1 MCGFAGIFV
10 NSDDIEKYLP
20 EIEKMSNC
28 IRHRGPDDSR
38 IYKGDNALF
47 AFRRLSIIDL
57 DGGSQPFI
65 SKCGNFA
72 SVFNGEI
79 YNYLELK
86 KDLEKEG
93 VTFSTNSE
101 IEVIV
106 NLYMREG
113 AEFVKKL
120 RGMFAILIY
129 DKQNKTLFAARD
141 PFGIKPLY
149 YRLTDNG
156 IKLSSEMKAFFFDSE
171 YEAFDVNNERLQ
183 NYFTFQYVTEPD
195 TITNSIKI
203 LPKGSYMVFSQ
214 SAEIKEYYAQS
225 FAPDVKTSY
234 EVKRKKLRETVEESV
249 AAHMLSDV
257 PLGSFLSS
265 GIDSAVITAV
275 ASKLQPGIKAFTV
288 GFNVKGYTE
297 LADAKG
303 ISSHLDIDHI
313 LLECNLD
320 DFLKS
325 YERVIYHLDSP
336 VADPSVVAIYLISKE
351 AARHVKVVLSGEGS
365 DEMFA
370 GYRVYDSSRSAD
382 KIANLPCV
390 IKAPLKLLYKMMPAG
405 MKGKHLLERGLIP
418 VEKRFV
424 GNSFVFTEKAKKSF
438 LKTFDPNV
446 SYTDR
451 TAPIYA
457 KTEGYTS
464 AMKMQYCDFNTWL
477 PSDILVKGD
486 RLSMA
491 NALEVRVPFLD
502 KKVYDVARTLC
513 DGDKLTENTTKYI
526 LRDAFR
532 DILNA
537 ETIVRPKLGYPVPV
551 RAWLKDELYDW
562 AKEKIITEC
571 AEEYIDKNGALKLL
585 EDHRKGKRDLYHE
598 IWSILVFNT
607 WYKMYVTDAEGTKK
621 KIETGEL

>member
-1 MCGFAGIFV
+1 MCGFAGVFIK
-10 NSDDIEKYLP
+10 NGDTREYISQ
-20 EIEKMSNC
+20 IEKMSNS
-28 IRHRGPDDSR
+28 IRHRGPDDSKL
-38 IYKGDNALF
+38 YVGDNALF

-57 DGGSQPFI
+57 DGGSQPFV
-65 SKCGNFA
+65 SECENYA
-72 SVFNGEI
+72 AVFNGEI
-79 YNYLELK
+79 YNYRELK
-86 KDLEKEG
+86 KSLEEEG
-93 VTFSTNSE
+93 IVFKTNSE

-106 NLYMREG
+106 NLYMKEG
-113 AEFVKKL
+113 ESFISKL

-129 DKQNKTLFAARD
+129 DKLNKRIFAARD

-149 YRLTDNG
+149 YRVSENG
-156 IKLSSEMKAFFFDSE
+156 IVFSSEMKAFFFDEE
-171 YEAFDVNNERLQ
+171 YAGFDVNKERLQ
-183 NYFTFQYVTEPD
+183 HYFTFQYVTEPD
-195 TITNSIKI
+195 TITETIKI
-203 LPKGSYMVFSQ
+203 LPKGSYMLFSEYP
-214 SAEIKEYYAQS
+214 EIKEYYKQS
-225 FAPDVKTSY
+225 FAPDVRTSY
-234 EVKRKKLRETVEESV
+234 DEKKKKLRETVEESV

-297 LADAKG
+297 LADAKE
-303 ISSHLDIDHI
+303 ISSHLDIDHV
-313 LLECNLD
+313 LLECNID
-320 DFLKS
+320 DFLNS

-351 AARHVKVVLSGEGS
+351 AAKHVKVVLSGEGS

-370 GYRVYDSSRSAD
+370 GYRIYDSSRAAD
-382 KIANLPCV
+382 KISQLPCV
-390 IKAPLKLLYKMMPAG
+390 IKSPLKLIQKIMPQG
-405 MKGKHLLERGLIP
+405 MKGKQLLERGLVP
-418 VEKRFV
+418 VEERFV
-424 GNSFVFTEKAKKSF
+424 GNSFVFSEKEKRDF
-438 LKTFDPNV
+438 LKTYSADLKF
-446 SYTDR
+446 TDR
-451 TAPIYA
+451 TRHIYE
-457 KTEGYTS
+457 KTEGYS
-464 AMKMQYCDFNTWL
+464 SVMKMQYCDFNTWL

-502 KKVYDVARTLC
+502 KKVYEVARELC
-513 DGDKLTENTTKYI
+513 DGDKLRNNTTKFI

-562 AKEKIITEC
+562 AKEKIINEC

-585 EDHRKGKRDLYHE
+585 EEHRTGKRDLYHE

-607 WYKMYVTDAEGTKK
+607 WHKMYISNREETIK
-621 KIETGEL
+621 KINCGEL

>member
-1 MCGFAGIFV
+1 MCGFAGIYIK
-10 NSDDIEKYLP
+10 NGDIKKRIP

-28 IRHRGPDDSR
+28 IRHRGPDDS
-38 IYKGDNALF
+38 KLFVGKNALF

-57 DGGSQPFI
+57 DGGSQPFV
-65 SKCGNFA
+65 SECGKFA

-86 KDLEKEG
+86 KELENDG
-93 VTFSTNSE
+93 VVFSTNSE

-113 AEFVKKL
+113 ASFISKV

-129 DKQNKTLFAARD
+129 DEEKNTVFAARD

-149 YRLTDNG
+149 YRATKNG
-156 IKLSSEMKAFFFDSE
+156 VVFSSEMKAFFFDSE
-171 YEAFDVNNERLQ
+171 YNGFDVNNERLQ

-195 TITNSIKI
+195 TITKEIKI
-203 LPKGSYMVFSQ
+203 LPKGSYMISGEDNKIF
-214 SAEIKEYYAQS
+214 EYFEQS
-225 FAPDVKTSY
+225 FAPDVKSSY
-234 EVKRKKLRETVEESV
+234 EVKRKKLRDAVEESV
-249 AAHMLSDV
+249 SAHMLSDV

-288 GFNVKGYTE
+288 GFNVNGYTE
-297 LADAKG
+297 LSDAKE
-303 ISSHLDIDHI
+303 ISSHLDIDHV
-313 LLECNLD
+313 LLECNIN
-320 DFLKS
+320 DFLNS

-336 VADPSVVAIYLISKE
+336 VADPSVVAIYLICKE
-351 AARHVKVVLSGEGS
+351 ASRHVKVVLSGEGS

-370 GYRVYDSSRSAD
+370 GYRVYDSSRAAD
-382 KIANLPCV
+382 KIGRLPCF
-390 IKAPLKLLYKMMPAG
+390 IKSPLKLIHKMMPKG
-405 MKGKHLLERGLIP
+405 MKGKQLLERGLIP
-418 VEKRFV
+418 VEDRFV
-424 GNSFVFTEKAKKSF
+424 GNSFVFSENEKKAF
-438 LKTFDPNV
+438 LKTFSKNV
-446 SYTDR
+446 SFTDR
-451 TAPIYA
+451 TKDIYA
-457 KTEGYTS
+457 KTEGYS
-464 AMKMQYCDFNTWL
+464 SVMKMQFCDFNTWL

-502 KKVYDVARTLC
+502 KKVYEVARELC
-513 DGDKLTENTTKYI
+513 DGDKLRNNTTKYI

-532 DILNA
+532 DILNE

-551 RAWLKDELYDW
+551 RVWLKNELYDW
-562 AKEKIITEC
+562 AKDKIINEC
-571 AEEYIDKNGALKLL
+571 AEEYINKNEALKLL
-585 EDHRKGKRDLYHE
+585 EEHRKGNRDLYHE

-607 WYKMYVTDAEGTKK
+607 WYKLYVTDKEETVR
-621 KIETGEL
+621 KIIAGEL